1 MLNDVEVA
9 PYSDALLKQPE
20 RDGSNPI
27 ERKAVYRTQVEIQS
41 MPASLVVQIALWPDK
56 LADWADE
63 MGIAPAVVYN
73 MLAGVKPYHRVR
85 TLLARRLN
93 VYKESL
99 DHLVDARRPEP
110 RAKLPP
116 DPPQMLAL
124 PAPRQAPPAAPAPSG
139 PDRRSVPAPHA
150 SRRPRRDAVRERHA
164 AAQASGTSVSQII
177 MNL

>member
-1 MLNDVEVA
+1 MINDIEVA
-9 PYSDALLKQPE
+9 PYSDALLRQPE

-27 ERKAVYRTQVEIQS
+27 ERKAVYRTQVEVQS

-99 DHLVDARRPEP
+99 DHLIDARRPEP

-116 DPPQMLAL
+116 EPPETLGPP
-124 PAPRQAPPAAPAPSG
+124 PARPSPPVSPPAGSAGPPSAPPA
-139 PDRRSVPAPHA
+139 RLPH
-150 SRRPRRDAVRERHA
+150 RPRRETVRERHA
-164 AAQASGTSVSQII
+164 PVHASGATVSQII